1 MDNVFQLQ
9 NRETWEEREIALELK
24 SHRRTKDL

>member
-1 MDNVFQLQ
+1 MYSNFK